1 MPKIRIF
8 ETDSTGIT
16 SSDVAI
22 VFVPGN
28 ADLKENVADANGCVY
43 IPSTYSSKVG
53 TENDKYFTKT
63 LDEIKEEPLVEDNTV
78 DYVLFKYKKEKPF
91 TITKENDVYIVKGDQ
106 IEKLFRMT
114 KFTTQSVLAM
124 VTRLR

>member
-28 ADLKENVADANGCVY
+28 AALKENVADANGCVY

-53 TENDKYFTKT
+53 TEDDKYFTQT
-63 LDEIKEEPLVEDNTV
+63 LDAIQEEYVDGSDINVIHLIKLLTLALLVLRVSRANNHYTS
-78 DYVLFKYKKEKPF
+78 
-91 TITKENDVYIVKGDQ
+91 
-106 IEKLFRMT
+106 MT
-114 KFTTQSVLAM
+114 LYDLAVLAHP
-124 VTRLR
+124 LD